1 LSCLSQEANALF
13 VSVSAFAEGKEQDMT
28 NFRCGRSTAAR
39 GALLVAA
46 AAMVAGVA
54 QAQTNSSTQNNPQGT
69 ASSQVQD
76 NSQQTGQQPGQ
87 QTTQQAG
94 QQAGQQTANQD
105 AIGAKFEAAGEGKKG
120 LRVGNISP
128 NGPAQRAGLRADD
141 HVISVDGRPFR
152 KARHLEAY
160 LSAQVGRPVPLV
172 VERGGRQLTIELM
185 PQQTQGDHGWLGVLL
200 QEARPNNNAANNA
213 NPSNGQPNQHAQPG
227 QAQPNANG
235 ANQNQANAENQEPGK
250 GAEIADLAPEGPA
263 ARAGLQRGDIIIQV
277 NGKEIDDAAEL
288 VADIHEMK
296 PQAKAEF
303 TVMRNNQEQKVNV
316 TLGNRAEEMAEGGQM
331 GPGQNGQG
339 QYGPVQYG
347 PGQPG
352 QFGGYPGQYPPQ
364 QFPPNGQFA
373 GQFNNGNGSQMHQQL
388 MEQNQR
394 IEQELKQLHDELRQ
408 LRDQI
413 QKK

>member
-1 LSCLSQEANALF
+1 VENERAVRFSI
-13 VSVSAFAEGKEQDMT
+13 SAFAESKEQNMT
-28 NFRCGRSTAAR
+28 NFRCGRRTAAR
-39 GALLVAA
+39 GVLLVAVT
-46 AAMVAGVA
+46 AMVVGTA
-54 QAQTNSSTQNNPQGT
+54 QAQNSSTQNNPTGT
-69 ASSQVQD
+69 ATGQVQE
-76 NSQQTGQQPGQ
+76 NPQSPHEAGQ

-94 QQAGQQTANQD
+94 QQSGQQTANQD
-105 AIGAKFEAAGEGKKG
+105 AIGAKFEKAGQGKQG
-120 LRVGNISP
+120 LRVQNVNP
-128 NGPAQRAGLRADD
+128 NGPSARAGLQADD
-141 HVISVDGRPFR
+141 HVISADGRPFR

-172 VERGGRQLTIELM
+172 VERNGRQMTIELM
-185 PQQTQGDHGWLGVLL
+185 PQPTQGDHGWLGVLL
-200 QEARPNNNAANNA
+200 QEARPNANNAANGA
-213 NPSNGQPNQHAQPG
+213 NPSNGQPNQNPQQG

-235 ANQNQANAENQEPGK
+235 ANSNTANAQNAEPGK

-263 ARAGLQRGDIIIQV
+263 ARAGLQRGDIITQV

-303 TVMRNNQEQKVNV
+303 VVLRNNQEQKVSV

-339 QYGPVQYG
+339 QQGQYG
-347 PGQPG
+347 PGQFGPPG
-352 QFGGYPGQYPPQ
+352 QFGGFAGPQ
-364 QFPPNGQFA
+364 QFPGPNGQFA
-373 GQFNNGNGSQMHQQL
+373 GQGGNGAQMHQQL

-394 IEQELKQLHDELRQ
+394 IEQELKQLRDEVRQ
-408 LRDQI
+408 LREQM